1 MNPSFAVF
9 EKKITNPI
17 SFRFFLLLKLPT
29 AFLCG
34 LRIKQFSAASTTISV
49 KHWWFVQNPF
59 RSMYFAVQSMA
70 AEMSTG
76 LMSFGQVYQR
86 NPAVSMLV
94 VSLES
99 TFVKKAT
106 GRIYFTC
113 NDGEL
118 IEKAV
123 EQAIATGESTSLV
136 TRSVGKNEN
145 DEIVSEFKI
154 TWSFKARK

>member
-9 EKKITNPI
+9 EKVINNPI
-17 SFRFFLLLKLPT
+17 RFRFFLLLKLPT

-34 LRIKQFSAASTTISV
+34 LRIKHFSAASNTIVV

-76 LMSFGQVYQR
+76 LMSFGQVYKR

-99 TFVKKAT
+99 SFLKKAT
-106 GRIYFTC
+106 GRIFFTC

-123 EQAIATGESTSLV
+123 EQAIATGESTSV
-136 TRSVGKNEN
+136 VAHSVGRNEN
-145 DEIVSEFKI
+145 NEVVSEFKI
-154 TWSFKARK
+154 TWSFKVRK